1 MYILVLCLEV
11 DIFIS
16 FVIFPNSD
24 WMSDKEHEEGLKC
37 TIMTHAGRL
46 ALVVCTKEFGQG
58 HGFRVRLGTRPQVRI
73 QDLGK
78 GAAPA
83 SEAKSCWH
91 SEVELCEQSKSFVAR
106 VQGPLNSSRAD
117 FQFFRKSNM
126 FQIATT
132 SSITRVSLC
141 QPDLVVISILYS
153 MPISD
158 FLVPISI
165 NRFALAAIFYPD
177 IS

>member
-1 MYILVLCLEV
+1 
-11 DIFIS
+11 
-16 FVIFPNSD
+16 
-24 WMSDKEHEEGLKC
+24 
-37 TIMTHAGRL
+37 
-46 ALVVCTKEFGQG
+46 
-58 HGFRVRLGTRPQVRI
+58 
-73 QDLGK
+73 
-78 GAAPA
+78 
-83 SEAKSCWH
+83 
-91 SEVELCEQSKSFVAR
+91 
-106 VQGPLNSSRAD
+106 
-117 FQFFRKSNM
+117 M

-141 QPDLVVISILYS
+141 QPDLAVISISYS